1 MNQTFKELFLEYIMI
16 LFWIKE
22 AFKLIARSKFSF
34 LLALTSITLSVIL
47 ITVSVFIIRFSN
59 HFEDQLKS
67 NIIISVFIKDNSTN
81 DEIEQI
87 KSELSQLKYL
97 SSSEFIDKDKAA
109 EIFIK
114 ETGEDFRKILDYNPL
129 PASFNLKLKN
139 EYANRESIRTIIKT
153 LSDYKWSDEVIFRQD
168 FYQKILMYID
178 QAKIYV
184 FGLTGLIFLV
194 SLYLVYSTVR
204 LILNSKYSELET
216 MKFVGAKLST
226 IKMPIILNSAVTGFL
241 AGSIAL
247 AIVWLLYFYVKGFLL
262 SIDNVIPNKIEFI
275 VILLS
280 LGPIIGILVTI
291 ISLRKISLKI

>member
-1 MNQTFKELFLEYIMI
+1 MI
-16 LFWIKE
+16 FFWIKE
-22 AFKLIARSKFSF
+22 ALKLIARSKFSF

-47 ITVSVFIIRFSN
+47 IAISVFIIRFSN

-67 NIIISVFIKDNSTN
+67 NIIISVFIKDNITDN
-81 DEIEQI
+81 EIEQI
-87 KSELSQLKYL
+87 KTELSQIRYL
-97 SSSEFIDKDKAA
+97 SSSEFINKDKAA

-139 EYANRESIRTIIKT
+139 EYANQDSIKKIIKN
-153 LSDYKWSDEVIFRQD
+153 LSGFKWSDEVIFRQD
-168 FYQKILMYID
+168 FYQKILTYID
-178 QAKIYV
+178 QAKVYV
-184 FGLTGLIFLV
+184 FALTGLIFLV

-226 IKMPIILNSAVTGFL
+226 IKMPIILNSAITGL
-241 AGSIAL
+241 LSGLIAL
-247 AIVWLLYFYVKGFLL
+247 GIIWALYFYVKEFLIT
-262 SIDNVIPNKIEFI
+262 IDNVIPNKIEFI
-275 VILLS
+275 VLLLA

-291 ISLRKISLKI
+291 LSLRKISLKI

>member
-1 MNQTFKELFLEYIMI
+1 MIFFWFKEAL
-16 LFWIKE
+16 
-22 AFKLIARSKFSF
+22 KLIARSKFSF

-47 ITVSVFIIRFSN
+47 ITISVFIIRFSN

-67 NIIISVFIKDNSTN
+67 NIVISVFIKDNTTP
-81 DEIEQI
+81 DEIDNI
-87 KSELSQLKYL
+87 KTELSQLKYL
-97 SSSEFIDKDKAA
+97 SSSEFIDKNKAA

-129 PASFNLKLKN
+129 PASFNLKLKM
-139 EYANRESIRTIIKT
+139 EYANRDSIKMIIKN
-153 LSDYKWSDEVIFRQD
+153 LSGYKWSDEVIFRQD

-178 QAKIYV
+178 QAKVYV

-226 IKMPIILNSAVTGFL
+226 IKMPIILNSAITGLL
-241 AGSIAL
+241 AGFIAL
-247 AIVWLLYFYVKGFLL
+247 GIIWALYFYAKEFLI
-262 SIDNVIPNKIEFI
+262 SFDNIIPNRVEFI
-275 VILLS
+275 VILLV
-280 LGPIIGILVTI
+280 LGPAIGIFVTI
-291 ISLRKISLKI
+291 LSLRKISLKI

>member
-1 MNQTFKELFLEYIMI
+1 MI
-16 LFWIKE
+16 LFWFRE

-47 ITVSVFIIRFSN
+47 ITISVFIIRFSN

-67 NIIISVFIKDNSTN
+67 NIVISVFIKNSVN
-81 DEIEQI
+81 ENEIENI
-87 KSELSQLKYL
+87 KTELSQLNYL
-97 SSSEFIDKDKAA
+97 STSEYITKDKAA

-129 PASFNLKLKN
+129 PASFNLKLIN
-139 EYANRESIRTIIKT
+139 EYANRDSIKQIIKN
-153 LSDYKWSDEVIFRQD
+153 LSSFIWADEVIYRQD

-226 IKMPIILNSAVTGFL
+226 IKMPIILNSAITGL
-241 AGSIAL
+241 LSGLIAL
-247 AIVWLLYFYVKGFLL
+247 GIIWVLYFYVKGFLVT
-262 SIDNVIPNKIEFI
+262 IDTVIPNKIEFI
-275 VILLS
+275 FILLA
-280 LGPIIGILVTI
+280 LGPVIGIVVTI
-291 ISLRKISLKI
+291 LSLRKISLKI

>member
-1 MNQTFKELFLEYIMI
+1 MSQTFKELFLEYIMI

-139 EYANRESIRTIIKT
+139 EYANRQSIKTIIKT

-226 IKMPIILNSAVTGFL
+226 IKMPIILNSAITGFL
-241 AGSIAL
+241 ASSIAL

>member
-1 MNQTFKELFLEYIMI
+1 MIFFWFKEAL
-16 LFWIKE
+16 
-22 AFKLIARSKFSF
+22 KLIARSKFSF

-47 ITVSVFIIRFSN
+47 ITISVFIIRFSN

-67 NIIISVFIKDNSTN
+67 NIIISVFIKDNTTLG
-81 DEIEQI
+81 EIDNI
-87 KSELSQLKYL
+87 KTELSQFKYL
-97 SSSEFIDKDKAA
+97 SSSEFIDKNKAA

-129 PASFNLKLKN
+129 PASFNLKLKT
-139 EYANRESIRTIIKT
+139 EYANRDSIKMIIKN
-153 LSDYKWSDEVIFRQD
+153 LSGYKWSDEVIFRQD

-178 QAKIYV
+178 QAKVYV

-226 IKMPIILNSAVTGFL
+226 IKMPIILNSAITGLL
-241 AGSIAL
+241 AGLIAL
-247 AIVWLLYFYVKGFLL
+247 GIIWALYFYAKEFLI
-262 SIDNVIPNKIEFI
+262 SIDNIIPTKIEFI
-275 VILLS
+275 VLLLA
-280 LGPIIGILVTI
+280 LGPIIGIFVTI
-291 ISLRKISLKI
+291 LSLRKISLKI

>member
-1 MNQTFKELFLEYIMI
+1 MI

-47 ITVSVFIIRFSN
+47 ITVSAFIIRFSN

-67 NIIISVFIKDNSTN
+67 NIIISVFIKNNQTS
-81 DEIEQI
+81 EKIEQI
-87 KSELSQLKYL
+87 KNELAQLKYL
-97 SSSEFIDKDKAA
+97 SSFEFINKDKAA

-139 EYANRESIRTIIKT
+139 DYADRKSIKNIIQN
-153 LSDYKWSDEVIFRQD
+153 LSSLDWADEVIFRQD
-168 FYQKILMYID
+168 FYQKILTYID

-184 FGLTGLIFLV
+184 FMLTGLIFLV
-194 SLYLVYSTVR
+194 SLYLVYSTVK
-204 LILNSKYSELET
+204 LIVSSKYSELET

-226 IKMPIILNSAVTGFL
+226 IKMPIILNSAITGL
-241 AGSIAL
+241 MAGSIAL
-247 AIVWLLYFYVKGFLL
+247 AIIWLLYYNVKEFLL
-262 SIDNVIPNKIEFI
+262 TIDSVFPNKIEFI
-275 VILLS
+275 VILLA
-280 LGPIIGILVTI
+280 LGPVIGILVTI

>member
-1 MNQTFKELFLEYIMI
+1 MSQTFKELFLEYIMI

-139 EYANRESIRTIIKT
+139 EYANRESIKTIIKT

-226 IKMPIILNSAVTGFL
+226 IKMPIILNSAITGFL

>member
-1 MNQTFKELFLEYIMI
+1 MI

-34 LLALTSITLSVIL
+34 LLALISITLSVIL
-47 ITVSVFIIRFSN
+47 ITISAFIISSSN
-59 HFEDQLKS
+59 HFEKQLKS
-67 NIIISVFIKDNSTN
+67 SLVIAVFIKDNLTA
-81 DEIEQI
+81 EKIEDSKQ
-87 KSELSQLKYL
+87 ELNQQKFL
-97 SSSEFIDKDKAA
+97 SSFEYVSKEKAA

-129 PASFNLKLKN
+129 PASFNIKLKE
-139 EYANRESIRTIIKT
+139 EYTSRDSIKKITT
-153 LSDYKWSDEVIFRQD
+153 QLSKFDWCGEVVFRQD
-168 FYQKILMYID
+168 FYQKILSYID

-184 FGLTGLIFLV
+184 FSLTALILLV

-226 IKMPIILNSAVTGFL
+226 IKMPIILNSAITGLF
-241 AGSIAL
+241 AGIIAL
-247 AIVWLLYFYVKGFLL
+247 GIITAAYYYIRNYFP
-262 SIDNVIPNKIEFI
+262 SIDEIIINKYEFI
-275 VILLS
+275 IMLLA
-280 LGPIIGILVTI
+280 LGPVIGIIVTI

>member
-1 MNQTFKELFLEYIMI
+1 MSQTFKELFLEYIMI

-139 EYANRESIRTIIKT
+139 EYANRQSIKTIIKT

-226 IKMPIILNSAVTGFL
+226 IKMPIILNSAITGFL

>member
-1 MNQTFKELFLEYIMI
+1 MSQTFKELFLEYIMI

-139 EYANRESIRTIIKT
+139 EYANRQSINTIIKT

-226 IKMPIILNSAVTGFL
+226 IKMPIILNSAITGFL
-241 AGSIAL
+241 ASSIAL

>member
-1 MNQTFKELFLEYIMI
+1 MI
-16 LFWIKE
+16 LFWFRE

-47 ITVSVFIIRFSN
+47 ITISVFIIRFSN

-67 NIIISVFIKDNSTN
+67 NIVISVFIKDSINEN
-81 DEIEQI
+81 EIENI
-87 KSELSQLKYL
+87 KTELSQLNYL
-97 SSSEFIDKDKAA
+97 STSEYITKDKAA

-139 EYANRESIRTIIKT
+139 EYANRDSIKQIIKN
-153 LSDYKWSDEVIFRQD
+153 LSSFIWADEVIYRQD

-226 IKMPIILNSAVTGFL
+226 IKMPIILNSAITGL
-241 AGSIAL
+241 LSGLIAL
-247 AIVWLLYFYVKGFLL
+247 GIIWVLYFYVKGFLVT
-262 SIDNVIPNKIEFI
+262 IDTVIPNKIEFI
-275 VILLS
+275 FILLA
-280 LGPIIGILVTI
+280 LGPVIGIVVTI
-291 ISLRKISLKI
+291 LSLRKISLKI